1 MGNLL
6 FIGGL
11 GTSEILMML
20 LFLFAPFILF
30 CWLIIA
36 LIRYLN
42 SKSKK

>member
-6 FIGGL
+6 LIGGL
-11 GTSEILMML
+11 GTSEILMMI
-20 LFLFAPFILF
+20 FLFAPFILF